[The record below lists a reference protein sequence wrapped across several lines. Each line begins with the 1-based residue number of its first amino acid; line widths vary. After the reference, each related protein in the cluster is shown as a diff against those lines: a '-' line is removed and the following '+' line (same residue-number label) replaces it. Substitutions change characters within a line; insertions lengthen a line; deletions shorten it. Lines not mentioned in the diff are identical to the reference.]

1 MIDPYERVHSGEVE
15 MAVANSAD
23 AMVKLV
29 LTLATMAAE
38 NAARARRERWER
50 EREAA
55 AEKHWRERAAAEP
68 WLRAPYDER
77 FWDELEPTPEGMRP
91 LGQAWQTAY
100 EWGGS
105 DPQAAAALHHMRAR
119 IQEKFGLLVPDE
131 MLPVQDLSRAIAL
144 SDPNLH
150 ERARAGRE
158 EAAEIG
164 QTSYLYVIEDPAS
177 DTQLA
182 TGEVRGHDWEAPDLV
197 AAHAHEQW
205 AAGSDAPLGDGVVI
219 RVYENTGGPVGGR
232 DPLAVVEARRV
243 PELLDAERERQRRV
257 VAGTQEAGAAEV
269 LHAVGAE
276 HRRAGERADRWQE
289 ARDRLADTDPA
300 ELPEGEHAR
309 QVDAL
314 QREVVRERLHQA
326 RLSLHGQAV
335 AAEQRGEDPD
345 LVYAGAALRARLDQ
359 GWMAEASPAEA
370 AGVWSEVNGWQ
381 PGAARDQALDAVN
394 GQLVNHYG
402 IELHGDVDRA
412 EAARALESMADVED
426 RGEPDH
432 VRRQALELHRRAL
445 EKNEQALRN
454 EDRIAQIKS
463 GPPPLT
469 PEAAARQEARID
481 GLAKGADQLRASADI
496 DSRAAV
502 VVEAQA
508 DRLAASDSSDP
519 SALPPG
525 VTREQVAEAHQSAW
539 GDDPVWAGYSTTPP
553 TAGTAAGAGSAPPA
567 PEGPATP
574 APAPAPAPAQAAP
587 VGPAQA
593 RAASAPGRRRGSQKA
608 LEAKAGR
615 ATPKLS
621 PQARNALGPT
631 SKEARSRIDQSFGRT
646 PAASPAPPGP
656 AAPGAH
662 RGTAKGKGNGLG

>member
-23 AMVKLV
+23 AMVKLA

-38 NAARARRERWER
+38 NAARARHERWER

-77 FWDELEPTPEGMRP
+77 FWDDLEPTPEGMRP

-105 DPQAAAALHHMRAR
+105 DPQAAAALHHMRAK
-119 IQEKFGLLVPDE
+119 IHEKYGLLVPDE
-131 MLPVQDLSRAIAL
+131 MLPVRDLSRAIAL

-158 EAAEIG
+158 AAAESG
-164 QTSYLYVIEDPAS
+164 QSSYLYVIEDPAS

-205 AAGSDAPLGDGVVI
+205 AAGSDAPLGDNLVI

-243 PELLDAERERQRRV
+243 PEILDAAEERQRRV
-257 VAGTQEAGAAEV
+257 VSGAEEAGAGEV

-276 HRRAGERADRWQE
+276 HRRAGERAEKWQE

-300 ELPEGEHAR
+300 ELPEGEHTR

-314 QREVVRERLHQA
+314 QREIVRERLHQA

-335 AAEQRGEDPD
+335 EAEQRGEDPD
-345 LVYAGAALRARLDQ
+345 LVYAGASLRARLDQ

-381 PGAARDQALDAVN
+381 HGAARDQALDAVN
-394 GQLVNHYG
+394 EQLVNHYG
-402 IELHGDVDRA
+402 MELHGDVDRA
-412 EAARALESMADVED
+412 EAARALESMADVGEKS
-426 RGEPDH
+426 EPDH
-432 VRRQALELHRRAL
+432 VRRQALELQRRAL
-445 EKNEQALRN
+445 EKNDRALRN

-463 GPPPLT
+463 GPQPVT
-469 PEAAARQEARID
+469 PKAAARQEARID

-525 VTREQVAEAHQSAW
+525 MTREQVTEAHQSDW
-539 GDDPVWAGYSTTPP
+539 GDDPQWAGYSTTPP
-553 TAGTAAGAGSAPPA
+553 AAGTAAGAGTAPPV
-567 PEGPATP
+567 PEGPAAP
-574 APAPAPAPAQAAP
+574 AAPAPAPTPAPAR
-587 VGPAQA
+587 PAQG
-593 RAASAPGRRRGSQKA
+593 RAASASGRSKGSQRA
-608 LEAKAGR
+608 LDAKAARGKQR
-615 ATPKLS
+615 LS
-621 PQARNALGPT
+621 QGARTALGPT
-631 SKEARSRIDQSFGRT
+631 EKEAGKRIDRTLGRT
-646 PAASPAPPGP
+646 SATPPAAPGT

-662 RGTAKGKGNGLG
+662 RGTARGKGNGLGG